1 MRALWRGFTHPGIT
15 WKGAIPFDLKN
26 FLTLMAQGAMQ
37 NQENLP
43 GGDSYALLAR
53 EYVNL
58 SAKFGYHYA
67 LLDSFGSED
76 SDQNYINLQFAG
88 GVGTFVGRS
97 LRLTFI
103 REVLHRLGFT
113 LRVTGDLLEGSAT
126 GLSLPVLQDTLDQVG
141 RLLASSRLLDMA
153 ITGEGAVAPMVE
165 AFFQGD
171 YDFLE
176 QSRRLHLP
184 GFYTHTGDWQRA
196 WEGGREIIIQDG
208 SQYLGRVSAGLASM
222 MTTVLGKTYLELL
235 DNIGAYFYF
244 PLAIAKESYLA
255 SGSVQVRVRPVAG
268 RIDQAAGLAFG
279 IRNVGNYLVFRINTL
294 EEEVTLFEF
303 VNNDRFKRASASAS
317 LTPGHWYD
325 LRVDLAG
332 KNCLCW
338 LDGKPVVD
346 YTATRPLD
354 GYVGLWTKADA
365 VSHFADLI
373 IAPGSPA
380 RSREGGT

>member
-1 MRALWRGFTHPGIT
+1 
-15 WKGAIPFDLKN
+15 
-26 FLTLMAQGAMQ
+26 
-37 NQENLP
+37 
-43 GGDSYALLAR
+43 
-53 EYVNL
+53 
-58 SAKFGYHYA
+58 
-67 LLDSFGSED
+67 
-76 SDQNYINLQFAG
+76 
-88 GVGTFVGRS
+88 
-97 LRLTFI
+97 
-103 REVLHRLGFT
+103 
-113 LRVTGDLLEGSAT
+113 
-126 GLSLPVLQDTLDQVG
+126 VG